1 MTKPNFHIVT
11 SASLRNNYMRPC
23 ASHSAVAEDSSEQGG
38 GIRGEIYDSHGPS
51 ITHLSAS
58 ILRQSKCACLSL
70 GEVGQRKNE
79 GGGAAEDDAARV
91 NTNVIKERFFFFFFA
106 LLEACKNNK

>member
-1 MTKPNFHIVT
+1 MEKDKDTERQENLSEMTKPNFHIVT
-11 SASLRNNYMRPC
+11 SASLRNNYMRPR

-58 ILRQSKCACLSL
+58 IPQQSKCACLSL

-79 GGGAAEDDAARV
+79 GG
-91 NTNVIKERFFFFFFA
+91 ERGRR
-106 LLEACKNNK
+106 

>member
-1 MTKPNFHIVT
+1 
-11 SASLRNNYMRPC
+11 MRPC

-58 ILRQSKCACLSL
+58 IPQQSKCACLSL

-79 GGGAAEDDAARV
+79 GGGAAEDDTAHV
-91 NTNVIKERFFFFFFA
+91 NTNVIKERFFLFLRCA
-106 LLEACKNNK
+106 GNLQE

>member
-11 SASLRNNYMRPC
+11 SASLRNNYMKPC

-58 ILRQSKCACLSL
+58 IPQQSTCACLSL

-79 GGGAAEDDAARV
+79 GG
-91 NTNVIKERFFFFFFA
+91 ERGRR
-106 LLEACKNNK
+106 